1 MLTHLRA
8 NLWLLG
14 LTVLIC
20 AVLYPLVL
28 LGIGQ
33 TVFRDQAQGSII
45 EVNGKPVGSHLIAQQ
60 FNGDEY
66 FQPRPSAASYN
77 AAASG
82 ASNYGASNYLLRE
95 RVARQ
100 LGPIVRYGKGA
111 EKDGKKAE
119 ELVGPDIEKWFQQD
133 RFQQQPGIVLQ
144 WASLHSG
151 VAESWI
157 KDTDTAL
164 KPQWKEGDKDRES
177 GQSFL
182 LQLAKDDPQLHKE
195 LVAGLKDNATASTAE
210 LSQVFFPLFSK
221 RHPGEWLTVEDDET
235 KTDQKRKKLVRG
247 KESSDIQGI
256 FFDMWRQE
264 HPDIALEEV
273 PADMVTA
280 SASGLDPHI
289 TLKNAQ
295 YQLKY
300 RIPEARAKKII
311 LEQAKKLDKDLALR
325 GLGASTAGLVGS
337 PQGEGPLLAASALL
351 PRRSNDFD
359 KLDENKR
366 KALEEQAR
374 KTVEAKVG
382 KRLEDRLTEVIGR
395 LLTKKTTAPL
405 GGLVGV
411 PMINVLDINVALD
424 KRVTDLVETGK

>member
-1 MLTHLRA
+1 MFAHVRA
-8 NLWLLG
+8 NLWLLV
-14 LTVLIC
+14 LTVLLC

-28 LGIGQ
+28 LGVGQ
-33 TVFRDQAQGSII
+33 TAFRHQAQGSLI
-45 EVNGKPVGSHLIAQQ
+45 EDDEGKPIGSRLIAQD
-60 FNGDEY
+60 FKGDEY
-66 FQPRPSAASYN
+66 FQPRPSAVSYN

-82 ASNYGASNYLLRE
+82 ASNYSANNYLLRE

-111 EKDGKKAE
+111 ENEGGKAG
-119 ELVGPDIEKWFQQD
+119 ELVGPDIEKWFQRDLYQN
-133 RFQQQPGIVLQ
+133 QPGIVLQ
-144 WASLHSG
+144 WASLHGG
-151 VAESWI
+151 VAEGWI

-164 KPQWKEGDKDRES
+164 KPQWKDGDKDRDP

-182 LQLAKDDPQLHKE
+182 LQLAKDDPVLYTG
-195 LVAGLKDNATASTAE
+195 LVTSLKDPAKASTSEVA
-210 LSQVFFPLFSK
+210 QAFFPLFSK
-221 RHPGEWLTVEDDET
+221 RYPGEWLTVEDVET
-235 KTDQKRKKLVRG
+235 GTDQKRKKLVRG

-264 HPDIALEEV
+264 HPDVALEEV

-311 LEQAKKLDKDLALR
+311 LEQAKKLN
-325 GLGASTAGLVGS
+325 G
-337 PQGEGPLLAASALL
+337 
-351 PRRSNDFD
+351 DFD
-359 KLDENKR
+359 KLDEAKR

-374 KTVEAKVG
+374 KAVEAKAG
-382 KRLEDRLTEVIGR
+382 KQLEARLAEVIGQ
-395 LLTKKTTAPL
+395 LLTEKASAPL

-411 PMINVLDINVALD
+411 PMVNVLEINMALD
-424 KRVTDLVETGK
+424 KRMKLLIETGK